1 MELNNGKR
9 KMPIN
14 IIIHNPNDKNDFDRY
29 YSSAILDTI
38 KLLNKNS

>member
-14 IIIHNPNDKNDFDRY
+14 IIIHNPNDKRDFDRY
-29 YSSAILDTI
+29 YSDVIMDTI
-38 KLLNKNS
+38 SLLNKNS

>member
-9 KMPIN
+9 KTPIN

-29 YSSAILDTI
+29 YSDVIMDTI
-38 KLLNKNS
+38 SLLNKNS